1 MTVFLLIAAAMV
13 AVAVAWVLVPL
24 LARRPRAGPAPAA
37 ANLAILRDQLA
48 ELDADVARGVL
59 PMDRYEQARA
69 ELERR
74 VLDEAQDGSSPV
86 SPPRPASAWTAATL
100 AAGIPIGAM
109 VFYFAVGSPS
119 ALLPQ
124 AAPEHEITREKVE
137 QMVARLA
144 ARLAKAPDDLEG
156 WRVLGRSYSVM
167 GRYPEAARAYERA
180 AALTPG
186 DAGLLAD
193 YADALAMAQGR
204 SMLGK
209 PLELVNRALAIDAD
223 QWKALALAGTAALE
237 RKDYVQA
244 IAYWEKLR
252 KVLPAGSGMEQSV
265 EASIAEARALAAAKH
280 APKAAQA
287 RAASS
292 AKVAGKV
299 SLAQALAARAAPTD
313 TVFIFARAA
322 GGPPMPL
329 AVLRKQVRDLP
340 VDFALDDSMA
350 MAPNLKLS
358 DFPEV
363 VVGARVSR
371 SGSATAQSGDLR
383 GQSKPVKVG
392 TTGISIVIDTAV
404 P

>member
-1 MTVFLLIAAAMV
+1 VILFLVIAAAMV
-13 AVAVAWVLVPL
+13 AIAVGCVLVPL
-24 LARRPRAGPAPAA
+24 LARRAHAGPAPEA

-48 ELDADVARGVL
+48 ELEADVARGVL
-59 PMDRYEQARA
+59 ATERYEQARS

-74 VLDEAQDGSSPV
+74 ALDETQGDSAPA
-86 SPPRPASAWTAATL
+86 SPPRPASAWTAAVL
-100 AAGIPIGAM
+100 AAGIPVGAV
-109 VFYFAVGSPS
+109 VFYLVVGAPS
-119 ALLPQ
+119 ALLGQRDPG
-124 AAPEHEITREKVE
+124 HEVTRERVE
-137 QMVARLA
+137 QMVAGLA
-144 ARLAKAPDDLEG
+144 ARLEKAPDDPDG

-180 AALTPG
+180 VALVPG

-204 SMLGK
+204 SMAGK
-209 PLELVNRALAIDAD
+209 PLELVNRALELDAN

-237 RKDYVQA
+237 RNDHAQA
-244 IAYWEKLR
+244 VAYWERLR
-252 KVLPAGSGMEQSV
+252 KVLPPGSGMEESV
-265 EASIAEARALAAAKH
+265 EASIAEARALAGAKP
-280 APKAAQA
+280 APKPKA
-287 RAASS
+287 RATAS
-292 AKVAGKV
+292 ARVAGRV
-299 SLAQALAARAAPTD
+299 SLAQGLAARAAPTD

-322 GGPPMPL
+322 SGPPMPL

-340 VDFALDDSMA
+340 LEFTLDDTMA

-363 VVGARVSR
+363 IVGARVSR

-392 TTGISIVIDTAV
+392 TTGIAVVIDAAI

>member
-1 MTVFLLIAAAMV
+1 MTLFLLIAATMIAI
-13 AVAVAWVLVPL
+13 AVGCVLVPL
-24 LARRPRAGPAPAA
+24 LSRHARPGPAPEA

-48 ELDADVARGVL
+48 ELEGDVARGVL
-59 PMDRYEQARA
+59 DKERYEQARS
-69 ELERR
+69 ELQRR
-74 VLDEAQDGSSPV
+74 ALDEAQGHSTQAGS
-86 SPPRPASAWTAATL
+86 PRPANAWTAAVL
-100 AAGIPIGAM
+100 AAGIPVGAV
-109 VFYFAVGSPS
+109 VFYLVVGSPS
-119 ALLPQ
+119 ALLQ
-124 AAPEHEITREKVE
+124 QRDEGHQMTREKVE

-144 ARLAKAPDDLEG
+144 NRLDKAPDDPEG

-180 AALTPG
+180 AALIPA

-204 SMLGK
+204 SMDGK
-209 PLELVNRALAIDAD
+209 PLDLVNRALKIDPD

-237 RKDYVQA
+237 RKDYKQA
-244 IAYWEKLR
+244 IAFWERLR

-265 EASIAEARALAAAKH
+265 EASIAEARALAGAGAAPR
-280 APKAAQA
+280 PKAA
-287 RAASS
+287 AA

-299 SLAQALAARAAPTD
+299 SLAQGMAARAAPTD

-322 GGPPMPL
+322 NGPPMPL

-340 VDFALDDSMA
+340 LEFTLDDTMA

-363 VVGARVSR
+363 IVGARVSR
-371 SGSATAQSGDLR
+371 SGSATTQSGDLR
-383 GQSKPVKVG
+383 GQSKPVKIG
-392 TTGISIVIDTAV
+392 TTGIAVVIDTAI

>member
-13 AVAVAWVLVPL
+13 AIAVACVLVPL
-24 LARRPRAGPAPAA
+24 LGRRAGAGTAPEA

-48 ELDADVARGVL
+48 ELETDVARGVL
-59 PMDRYEQARA
+59 AKERYEQARS
-69 ELERR
+69 ELQRR
-74 VLDEAQDGSSPV
+74 VLDEAQGDSTPARQ
-86 SPPRPASAWTAATL
+86 PRPASAWTAAVL
-100 AAGIPIGAM
+100 AAAIPLGAV
-109 VFYFAVGSPS
+109 VFYLVVGSPS
-119 ALLPQ
+119 LLLPQ
-124 AAPEHEITREKVE
+124 REAGHEMTREKVE

-144 ARLAKAPDDLEG
+144 DRLEKAPDDPDG

-180 AALTPG
+180 AALVPG

-193 YADALAMAQGR
+193 YADALAMAQGQ
-204 SMLGK
+204 SMAGK
-209 PLELVNRALAIDAD
+209 PLELVNRALAIEPD

-237 RKDYVQA
+237 RKDYKRA
-244 IAYWEKLR
+244 IAYWERLR

-265 EASIAEARALAAAKH
+265 EASIAEARALAGAKP
-280 APKAAQA
+280 APKAKA
-287 RAASS
+287 RAA
-292 AKVAGKV
+292 AGATVTGRV
-299 SLAQALAARAAPTD
+299 SLAQGLAARAAPTD

-322 GGPPMPL
+322 SGPPMPL

-340 VDFALDDSMA
+340 LEFTLDDTMA

-363 VVGARVSR
+363 IVGARVSR
-371 SGSATAQSGDLR
+371 SGSATTQSGDLR

-392 TTGISIVIDTAV
+392 ATGIAIVIDTAV

>member
-1 MTVFLLIAAAMV
+1 VTLFLLIAAAMLAI
-13 AVAVAWVLVPL
+13 AVGCVLVPL
-24 LARRPRAGPAPAA
+24 LGRRPQAGPAPEAV
-37 ANLAILRDQLA
+37 NLAVLRHQLA
-48 ELDADVARGVL
+48 ELEADVARGVL
-59 PMDRYEQARA
+59 AQDRYEQARS

-74 VLDEAQDGSSPV
+74 ALDEAQAYAAASGS
-86 SPPRPASAWTAATL
+86 PRPASAWTAAVL
-100 AAGIPIGAM
+100 AAGIPVGA
-109 VFYFAVGSPS
+109 VIFYLVVGTPA
-119 ALLPQ
+119 ALLQ
-124 AAPEHEITREKVE
+124 RGEGHEITRERVE

-144 ARLAKAPDDLEG
+144 DRLEKAPDDPEG

-180 AALTPG
+180 AALIPG

-204 SMLGK
+204 SMDGK
-209 PLELVNRALAIDAD
+209 PLELVKRALAIDPD

-237 RKDYVQA
+237 RKDYKQA
-244 IAYWEKLR
+244 IAYWERLR

-265 EASIAEARALAAAKH
+265 DASIAEARALAGAKP
-280 APKAAQA
+280 APKPKTPAV
-287 RAASS
+287 AS
-292 AKVAGKV
+292 AGIAGRV
-299 SLAQALAARAAPTD
+299 SLAQGVAARAAPTD

-322 GGPPMPL
+322 SGPPMPL

-340 VDFALDDSMA
+340 LEFRLDDTMA

-363 VVGARVSR
+363 IVGARVSR

-383 GQSKPVKVG
+383 GQSKPVKIG
-392 TTGISIVIDTAV
+392 TTGIAVVIDTAV

>member
-1 MTVFLLIAAAMV
+1 MILFLVIAATMV
-13 AVAVAWVLVPL
+13 AIAVGCVLVPL
-24 LARRPRAGPAPAA
+24 LARRARSGPEPEA

-48 ELDADVARGVL
+48 ELEADVARGVL
-59 PMDRYEQARA
+59 ARERYEQARS

-74 VLDEAQDGSSPV
+74 ALDETRDDSAPA
-86 SPPRPASAWTAATL
+86 SPPRPASAWTAAVL
-100 AAGIPIGAM
+100 AAGIPVGAV
-109 VFYFAVGSPS
+109 VFYLVVGAPS
-119 ALLPQ
+119 ALLGQGDPG
-124 AAPEHEITREKVE
+124 HGITREKVE
-137 QMVARLA
+137 QMVAGLA
-144 ARLAKAPDDLEG
+144 ARLEKAPDDPDG

-180 AALTPG
+180 VALVPG

-204 SMLGK
+204 SMAGK
-209 PLELVNRALAIDAD
+209 PLELVNRALELDAN

-237 RKDYVQA
+237 RKDYKRA
-244 IAYWEKLR
+244 IAYWERLR
-252 KVLPAGSGMEQSV
+252 KVLPPGSGMEESV
-265 EASIAEARALAAAKH
+265 EASIAEARALAGAKP
-280 APKAAQA
+280 APEPKARATASA
-287 RAASS
+287 R
-292 AKVAGKV
+292 VAGTV
-299 SLAQALAARAAPTD
+299 SLAQGLAGRAAPTD

-322 GGPPMPL
+322 SGPPMPL

-340 VDFALDDSMA
+340 LEFTLDDTMA

-363 VVGARVSR
+363 IVGARVSR

-392 TTGISIVIDTAV
+392 TTGIAIVIDAAI